1 MAELTNPEAAAPHG
15 SIWSAIVAAC
25 ETRGITGQQ
34 ADDIAFNMTDW
45 MDDFLRLQQFFAAPK
60 AMPPEQVA
68 RDVLCVLTHMPHHLA
83 AAAKLYTGDPVV
95 DVFGI
100 GAVSVTNRRIEV
112 DDHPV
117 LREAAFDRAAI
128 KKYYL
133 WQPTI
138 ILLCTVVLIPI
149 IPVVLL
155 VTFLVMDKYLD
166 RLSCTLTERTLEIRK
181 GLLNRVE
188 STVPL
193 EKITDLQMFQGPI
206 MRLLGLHGFKL
217 ETAGQSST
225 PGGSLVNMIGITDT
239 PGFRRAV
246 LDQRDRMA
254 DGGGRRR
261 VEPVEGADGD
271 AAVLAEIRDT
281 LLRIEAKLADRA

>member
-1 MAELTNPEAAAPHG
+1 MH
-15 SIWSAIVAAC
+15 
-25 ETRGITGQQ
+25 
-34 ADDIAFNMTDW
+34 
-45 MDDFLRLQQFFAAPK
+45 
-60 AMPPEQVA
+60 
-68 RDVLCVLTHMPHHLA
+68 
-83 AAAKLYTGDPVV
+83 
-95 DVFGI
+95 
-100 GAVSVTNRRIEV
+100 
-112 DDHPV
+112 DHPV
-117 LREAAFDRAAI
+117 LREAVFDRAAI

-133 WQPTI
+133 WQPSMI
-138 ILLCTVVLIPI
+138 MACTVVLIPA
-149 IPVVLL
+149 IPVVLIITL
-155 VTFLVMDKYLD
+155 LVMDKYLD

-206 MRLLGLHGFKL
+206 MRMLGLHGFKL
-217 ETAGQSST
+217 ETAGQSSG
-225 PGGSLVNMIGITDT
+225 PGGALVNMIGIMDT

-261 VEPVEGADGD
+261 AEPAPVGEMASE

-281 LLRIEAKLADRA
+281 LLRIEAKLGDRA